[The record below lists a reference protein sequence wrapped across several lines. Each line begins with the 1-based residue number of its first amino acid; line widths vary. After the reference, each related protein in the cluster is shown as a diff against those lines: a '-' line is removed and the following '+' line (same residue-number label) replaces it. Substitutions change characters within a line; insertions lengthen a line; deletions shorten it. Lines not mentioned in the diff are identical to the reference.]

1 MLYSISLQLN
11 FLCFSLIL
19 VAVADML
26 MGIYLF
32 TIAIQ
37 DLRYREMYHQYSH
50 EWTSSL
56 GCTLVGVV
64 AMTSTEVGIAVHA
77 APALFNQSVCHFT
90 ARLTINFVYLLTGLF
105 ALVGF
110 HVDGTVPMYSL
121 AFRLH

>member
-1 MLYSISLQLN
+1 
-11 FLCFSLIL
+11 
-19 VAVADML
+19 ML

-64 AMTSTEVGIAVHA
+64 AMTSTEVCTLAAVQ
-77 APALFNQSVCHFT
+77 NV
-90 ARLTINFVYLLTGLF
+90 
-105 ALVGF
+105 
-110 HVDGTVPMYSL
+110 
-121 AFRLH
+121 